1 MRLFTVSDLHID
13 HTENLTWLK
22 QLSRSDYTDDVLIL
36 AGDIADEAALLRW
49 SLQHLAAR
57 FKKVLFVP
65 GNHDL
70 WTIRSEREPSFDK
83 FAAIQAM
90 CRDADIGMQAYR
102 FGATLIVPLLGW
114 YDQSF
119 GVPSRQL
126 RAAWMDFRACN
137 WEGRDDDEVSGLF
150 DAMNPEPDTAGA
162 ARVVTF
168 SHFLPRIDLM
178 PDSMPSKYHYLYPVF
193 GSLRL
198 ERRLRALGSSMHIY
212 GHSHLNR
219 RVRIDGVTYINNAF
233 AYPTEARIAAKV
245 LLQLNAA

>member
-13 HTENLTWLK
+13 HTENLAWLK

-36 AGDIADEAALLRW
+36 AGDIADDHTLLRW
-49 SLQHLAAR
+49 SLHYLAEC

-70 WTIRSEREPSFDK
+70 WTLRSRREASFDK
-83 FAAIQAM
+83 FAAIEAM
-90 CRDADIGMQAYR
+90 CREADIGMQPYR
-102 FGATLIVPLLGW
+102 LGATLIVPLLGW
-114 YDQSF
+114 YDESF
-119 GVPSRQL
+119 GIPGPAL

-137 WEGRDDDEVSGLF
+137 WEGRADNEVSRLF
-150 DAMNPEPDTAGA
+150 DAMNPWPDTTGA
-162 ARVVTF
+162 ARVLTF

-178 PDSMPSKYHYLYPVF
+178 PAAMPSKYHYLYPVF
-193 GSLRL
+193 GSQRL

-219 RVRIDGVTYINNAF
+219 RVDIDGVTYINNAF
-233 AYPTEARIAAKV
+233 AYPTETRIAAKA
-245 LLQLNAA
+245 LLQLDYA